1 MTNIITITREFG
13 SGGRTV
19 GKLLAAKLGY
29 NFYDKDI
36 DAAVAEE
43 SGLSPD
49 FISESGED
57 ANATTSFLF
66 NLSRSVSTGG
76 YAMPLHDR
84 IFVTQCKVIKQLAA
98 NGPCVIVG
106 HCADYILRDRND
118 CLNVFIYADM
128 ESRAKRVV
136 GLYGETE
143 KSIEKRLK
151 EKDDKR
157 KVYYKNYTEQSWGRM
172 QNYHVCLDSGRF
184 GTDKCVEIIEMMV
197 EKAPVHSE

>member
-19 GKLLAAKLGY
+19 GKMLATRLGY
-29 NFYDKDI
+29 SFYDKDI

-76 YAMPLHDR
+76 YTMPLHDK
-84 IFVTQCKVIKQLAA
+84 IFVTQCRIIKQLAA

-106 HCADYILRDRND
+106 HCADYILREQKD

-136 GLYGETE
+136 ELYGETD
-143 KSIEKRLK
+143 KAIEKRLK

-157 KVYYKNYTEQSWGRM
+157 KVYYKNYTEQCWGRM

-184 GTDKCVEIIEMMV
+184 GTEKCVDIIESMV
-197 EKAPVHSE
+197 EKAPVHSN